1 MAGKFFENIFTEFI
15 LRESRFLSLSSLLR
29 QRCKDFPPRTD
40 YPLKLA
46 RPFGEYTA
54 HLFNVINTRAR
65 VSLAVKYYFQLY
77 FTLLCLF
84 DERALFPG
92 RLPTS
97 CAVSVYYSRC
107 LERKNLSQRLKEWS
121 RWQCCFL
128 LIGSRGLWVFFSKM
142 ATCVQSALLLKVSL
156 NISTSSLVKSSP
168 CCKSWISP
176 DRLAVLN
183 WSCWSLTHKTTW
195 RF

>member
-1 MAGKFFENIFTEFI
+1 M
-15 LRESRFLSLSSLLR
+15 
-29 QRCKDFPPRTD
+29 PPRTD

-128 LIGSRGLWVFFSKM
+128 LIGSLGLRVFFSKM
-142 ATCVQSALLLKVSL
+142 ATCFTTQGIFKRLHLLISKIKPFLWVVNLIRQVSSFELELLKF
-156 NISTSSLVKSSP
+156 NT
-168 CCKSWISP
+168 
-176 DRLAVLN
+176 
-183 WSCWSLTHKTTW
+183 
-195 RF
+195 

>member
-1 MAGKFFENIFTEFI
+1 M
-15 LRESRFLSLSSLLR
+15 
-29 QRCKDFPPRTD
+29 PPRTD

-54 HLFNVINTRAR
+54 HLFNLINTRAR
-65 VSLAVKYYFQLY
+65 VSLAVKCYFQLY
-77 FTLLCLF
+77 FTLLC
-84 DERALFPG
+84 PG

-97 CAVSVYYSRC
+97 CAVSVYYSRF

-168 CCKSWISP
+168 CCKSWISS

-183 WSCWSLTHKTTW
+183 SSS
-195 RF
+195 

>member
-1 MAGKFFENIFTEFI
+1 MAVKIFENIFTEFI

-29 QRCKDFPPRTD
+29 QRCKDLPPRTD

-128 LIGSRGLWVFFSKM
+128 LIGSRGLWVFFPRWQPAYSPLYYSKY
-142 ATCVQSALLLKVSL
+142 L
-156 NISTSSLVKSSP
+156 
-168 CCKSWISP
+168 
-176 DRLAVLN
+176 
-183 WSCWSLTHKTTW
+183 
-195 RF
+195 